1 MDLIQLIKKYP
12 NQESCLRYLEEQR
25 WGNDIKCP
33 YCQGLKTKRVKNE
46 QRHKCY
52 SCNKSFSVLVGTIFE
67 ATKLP
72 LQKWFIAI
80 YLIVDAKK
88 GISSLQLS
96 RHLKINKD
104 TALLLQRRIRK
115 AMRESHILN
124 GIVEIDETYV
134 GGSMIKMSKKIK
146 KEKGY
151 YPGGMNHKTPVLGMY
166 QREGKLILNV
176 LEKAWSKEIRP
187 IMDMQINPNSII
199 VSDGFGA
206 YRHSKKVFANHF
218 SMNHDKHKYNEGIYN
233 TSTIEG
239 FWAMLKRAVI
249 GTYHHISVKYLQEY
263 MNEIAFKFNYRKH
276 PNPFET
282 IIYKALEK
290 ILPFAG

>member
-1 MDLIQLIKKYP
+1 MDLIQLINKYP
-12 NQESCLRYLEEQR
+12 NQESCLRYLEEKR
-25 WGNDIKCP
+25 WGNEIKCP
-33 YCQGLKTKRVKNE
+33 YCQGIKTKRVKNE
-46 QRHKCY
+46 RRHKCY
-52 SCNKSFSVLVGTIFE
+52 ICNRSFSVLVGTIFE

-72 LQKWFIAI
+72 LQKWFIAV

-96 RHLKINKD
+96 RHLKVNKD

-115 AMRESHILN
+115 AMRESHILD

-146 KEKGY
+146 DEKGY
-151 YPGGMNHKTPVLGMY
+151 YPGGMNHKTLVLGMY

-206 YRHSKKVFANHF
+206 YRHSKNVFSNHY
-218 SMNHDKHKYNEGIYN
+218 SMNHIKHKYKEGIYN

-249 GTYHHISVKYLQEY
+249 GTYHHISVKHLQEY
-263 MNEIAFKFNYRKH
+263 MDEIAFKFNYRKH
-276 PNPFET
+276 PDPFET
-282 IIYKALEK
+282 IINKAFEK
-290 ILPFAG
+290 FLPFAG